1 MSSLTWVYVLTGVV
15 SLVLAFLLIRLTRLS
30 SQANIPEE
38 NVPFK
43 PKTKIAAEPPVKAP
57 EPSSAGITDKV
68 YELMGSDQRARQI
81 GNLLNEVFVTELNE
95 KVEQNKRDLKQK
107 YEAVIQ
113 QKTDNEEIAWRKYKK
128 TINEKKQTDAVIRSI
143 AEGLVVVD
151 AQGKVVMI
159 NPAAEKLL
167 GVSRKDK
174 IGQPISDGAKKD
186 QLISLSRGSSDGEDK
201 EIELISQEDE
211 TKKVLRASTAVI
223 ENENGQTIGMVS
235 VLSDITKQKELD
247 QLKANFVAGVSH
259 ELRTPIV
266 AIDKSITLILEKEAG
281 ELTAT
286 QEQFLSIAQRN
297 LKRLSDLINDL
308 LDLSKLEAGKMEL
321 RRKPTSVNNVIQETI
336 DTLNNWARTKTITLE
351 KHVEDMLPEIDVD
364 PDRVTQVLTNLIG
377 NAVKFTPNGGKIIVE
392 ARLSDDKKNVRL
404 MVQDNGIGI
413 AQEHLPKLFSKFY
426 QAGERV
432 ASDISG
438 TGIGL
443 SICKEIVELHGGNIW
458 VESEKDQGAK
468 FIFNLPV
475 NPAA

>member
-1 MSSLTWVYVLTGVV
+1 MTSLTWVYVLTGVV

-30 SQANIPEE
+30 AQAGIPEE
-38 NVPFK
+38 NTPPK
-43 PKTKIAAEPPVKAP
+43 PKTKAAAEPPVKTPDPSP
-57 EPSSAGITDKV
+57 EGFTDKICN
-68 YELMGSDQRARQI
+68 LMGSDQRGRQVA
-81 GNLLNEVFVTELNE
+81 NLLNEVFVNELNE
-95 KVEQNKRDLKQK
+95 KVEQNKRELKQK
-107 YEAVIQ
+107 YEGVIQ

-128 TINEKKQTDAVIRSI
+128 TINEKKQTEAVIRSI

-151 AQGKVVMI
+151 ARGKVVMI

-174 IGQPISDGAKKD
+174 LGKPISDGAKRD
-186 QLISLSRGSSDGEDK
+186 QLISLAKGSSDGEDK

-211 TKKVLRASTAVI
+211 TRKVLRASTAVI

-266 AIDKSITLILEKEAG
+266 AIDKSITLILDKEAG

-286 QEQFLSIAQRN
+286 QAQFLSIAQRN

-308 LDLSKLEAGKMEL
+308 LDLSKLEAGKMEM
-321 RRKPTSVNNVIQETI
+321 RRRPASINNVIQETMEKL
-336 DTLNNWARTKTITLE
+336 DNWAQTKTITLE
-351 KHVEDMLPEIDVD
+351 KHVEEMLTEIEID
-364 PDRVTQVLTNLIG
+364 PDRITQVLTNLIG
-377 NAVKFTPNGGKIIVE
+377 NAVKFTPNGGKIIIE
-392 ARLSDDKKNVRL
+392 GRLSDDKKNVRV

-443 SICKEIVELHGGNIW
+443 SISKEIVELHGGKIW

-475 NPAA
+475 NPAT